1 MSGMTPRIQRELQIL
16 KSEPVDGLQ
25 LIPDP
30 SNFRHYFMK
39 IKGPGGS
46 PFEGGTFEAEMLLPD
61 DYPMTPP
68 TVLFI
73 TKIYHPNIDRLGRVC
88 LDILKTSWTPALQ
101 IRSVMLSIQAL
112 LGSPDEHDF
121 LNIEVSDVWKKDKK
135 KALQTAREWTKLYAG
150 GK

>member
-1 MSGMTPRIQRELQIL
+1 MNVVKRLNTELAELANDAVPGVTGGPVDEDIYHWQATLQGPADSPYQNGLFLLDIHFGVNYPYTPPRIRFL
-16 KSEPVDGLQ
+16 
-25 LIPDP
+25 
-30 SNFRHYFMK
+30 
-39 IKGPGGS
+39 
-46 PFEGGTFEAEMLLPD
+46 
-61 DYPMTPP
+61 
-68 TVLFI
+68 
-73 TKIYHPNIDRLGRVC
+73 TKIYHPNIDKLGRVC

-135 KALQTAREWTKLYAG
+135 KALQTAKEWTKLYAG